1 MTFALTEGVLGPVS
15 LKNIIFRENTK
26 CILYRGT
33 PDREDREVIVP
44 NTHVYGFRNANTGF
58 TFLYKAKQQPL
69 GDVMD

>member
-1 MTFALTEGVLGPVS
+1 MTFTLSEGVFGPVS
-15 LKNIIFRENTK
+15 LKSILFCENTK
-26 CILYRGT
+26 CILYRRK